1 MHICKCSVILDTH
14 QALVKTI
21 SGVLNTMKIH
31 VLNNMKN
38 KHYDHNVVYH
48 VLILFA
54 NVSILC
60 EIRVTIRVWIVDHL

>member
-1 MHICKCSVILDTH
+1 MNEDKKTSNTNKQNKWWQKVHICKCSVILDTH

-38 KHYDHNVVYH
+38 KHYDHNVIYH
-48 VLILFA
+48 VLI
-54 NVSILC
+54 
-60 EIRVTIRVWIVDHL
+60 